1 VRRFRKGTIS
11 DALRF
16 LSDPTRMISDNAFY
30 RSMLRVGDATEQPGV
45 DLVTPWYRRNFLICA
60 NSH

>member
-1 VRRFRKGTIS
+1 MSKHSSACRGFNQL
-11 DALRF
+11 ALSR
-16 LSDPTRMISDNAFY
+16 
-30 RSMLRVGDATEQPGV
+30 RSMLRVGDGTEQPGV